1 MSRTLYLVDDDEA
14 CRRDLI
20 GRLGG
25 LDLETWPFAAAA
37 QFAAL
42 LPQLQPAPVLLSME
56 LVPDGAGL
64 AILDEMAAGGRAWPV
79 VAYGGD
85 ADMRIAVEAMKRGA
99 IDYLILPVASAPLA
113 EAAADALAM
122 LDRSV
127 DAQSAREGVQER
139 LAALTA
145 RETEVLRALTGGMGN
160 KTAAHGLGLS
170 VRTVEMHRSR
180 LLRKLGV
187 KSLAEAAV
195 LVAHA
200 DFAPAASIF
209 RARRIAAARERG
221 LRGRA

>member
-1 MSRTLYLVDDDEA
+1 MSRTLYLVDDDPSS
-14 CRRDLI
+14 RRDLI
-20 GRLGG
+20 GQLGG
-25 LDLETWPFAAAA
+25 LDLETWPFAAAV

-42 LPQLQPAPVLLSME
+42 LPQLQPAPVLLNME
-56 LVPDGAGL
+56 LAPDGAGL
-64 AILDEMAAGGRAWPV
+64 AILDEMAAGGCAWPV

-85 ADMRIAVEAMKRGA
+85 ADMRLAVEAMKRGA
-99 IDYLILPVASAPLA
+99 IDYLIMPVASGPLG

-127 DAQSAREGVQER
+127 GEQSARDDARER
-139 LAALTA
+139 LAMLTS
-145 RETEVLRALTGGMGN
+145 RESEVVRALIGGMGN
-160 KTAAHGLGLS
+160 KTAAHRLGLS

-200 DFAPAASIF
+200 DSAPAASAF

-221 LRGRA
+221 LHALS